1 MHRRAEGSEGTSPK
15 ATAKRRA
22 SVCVTCVQTHPR
34 LCHII
39 KC

>member
-22 SVCVTCVQTHPR
+22 SVCVKKGKVR
-34 LCHII
+34 NDLSLIVS
-39 KC
+39 